1 MNQVPQMNSFLDPVL
16 LWMYKWALF
25 CLEISDMSLK
35 DKEKWD
41 AKYGVP
47 EYITSK
53 EPCLWLK
60 DNADLLSGTG
70 TALDIASGEG
80 RNAVFAAERGY
91 ETLAIDVSAIGLE
104 KARSLA
110 QEKNLTIETRV
121 VDLDNWNFEQNAF
134 DLVLCFNFL
143 DRRIFPDIRNTLKS
157 GGLIFHE
164 TFTIDYLKYS
174 NFKRE
179 WVLEHNELLDVFNGF
194 HILRYR
200 EVDRDNTAFASLVA
214 KKNDS

>member
-1 MNQVPQMNSFLDPVL
+1 
-16 LWMYKWALF
+16 MYKGALF
-25 CLEISDMSLK
+25 YLGFTDMSLK

-41 AKYGVP
+41 AKYAVP

-53 EPCLWLK
+53 KPCVWLK
-60 DNADLLSGTG
+60 DNADLLAGRG
-70 TALDIASGEG
+70 AALDIASGEG

-91 ETLAIDVSAIGLE
+91 ETLAIDVSATGLD

-110 QEKNLTIETRV
+110 CEKNVTIETRV
-121 VDLDNWNFEQNAF
+121 VDLDDWKFKQNAF
-134 DLVLCFNFL
+134 ELVLCFNFL
-143 DRRIFPDIRNTLKS
+143 ERRIFSGIKSTLKP
-157 GGLIFHE
+157 GGLIFYE

-179 WVLEHNELLDVFNGF
+179 WVLEHNELLEIFSGF

-200 EVDRDNTAFASLVA
+200 EVDRDETAFASLVA
-214 KKNDS
+214 QKKNDS